1 MKRKIIKQG
10 TSTLTLSLPSK
21 WVKQFN
27 LEGGD
32 EVEVIE
38 SDQNLIVSTSQR
50 IKAKSITLDITGLP
64 DKIIWRYF
72 TAIYMSGYD
81 EILIRFSEAKQFN
94 LVQEIVDDHI
104 GFAIVEQ
111 TSKSCVAKEVAQP
124 QPEDFDKL
132 LRRLFHMVTAVSDDL
147 LQAIQK
153 NDYES
158 MMIIPETDYNIN
170 KISGYCIRLLNKF
183 GHPLIQN
190 TLNLDDIARN
200 LERLSDSYKHIA
212 KAVAKNK
219 AKLSKTSLFMFK
231 ETNNLIKTILN
242 LYFKFDKDQLVK
254 SYKRKTELAKELE
267 AKLNTEKGI
276 DVIVISELKRAI
288 LITQEITQSIMAL
301 NIVS

>member
-27 LEGGD
+27 LQGGD

-50 IKAKSITLDITGLP
+50 IKTKSITLDITELP

-72 TAIYMSGYD
+72 TALYMSGYD
-81 EILIRFSEAKQFN
+81 EILITFSETKQFN
-94 LVQEIVDDHI
+94 LMQNIVDDHI

-111 TSKSCVAKEVAQP
+111 SSKSCVAKEVAQP
-124 QPEDFDKL
+124 QHDDFDKL
-132 LRRLFHMVTAVSDDL
+132 LRRLFHVVTTISHHLFQAV
-147 LQAIQK
+147 QK
-153 NDYES
+153 NDYET
-158 MMIIPETDYNIN
+158 MMIIRETDYNVN

-183 GHPLIQN
+183 GHPLMQN

-219 AKLSKTSLFMFK
+219 TKLSKTSLLMFK
-231 ETNNLIKTILN
+231 DTNNLIKEILN
-242 LYFKFDKDQLVK
+242 LYFKFDKEQLVK
-254 SYKRKTELAKELE
+254 SYKKKTELAKELE
-267 AKLNTEKGI
+267 NKLNTEKGI
-276 DVIVISELKRAI
+276 DVIVLSELKRAV
-288 LITQEITQSIMAL
+288 LTAQEITQSIMAL
-301 NIVS
+301 NIS